1 MCLCLCLC
9 TCVLTGEDVCS
20 RGRLPRTN
28 EPHLH
33 MVHYS
38 LGGLQGEDE
47 EDLQE
52 FKLKSSLFMCLNM
65 YHNESQKT

>member
-1 MCLCLCLC
+1 M
-9 TCVLTGEDVCS
+9 CS